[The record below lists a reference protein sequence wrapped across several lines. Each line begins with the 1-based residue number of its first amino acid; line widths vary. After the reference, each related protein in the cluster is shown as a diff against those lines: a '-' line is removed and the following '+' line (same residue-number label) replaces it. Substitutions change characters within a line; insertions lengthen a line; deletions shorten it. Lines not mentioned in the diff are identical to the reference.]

1 MIFEGIVNVTLS
13 EEVSTTGVTHG
24 NLEFFLDSHQTQKNN
39 MKLVDKTKN
48 LWLIVEPLPIRAG

>member
-24 NLEFFLDSHQTQKNN
+24 NLEFFLDSHQTQKI
-39 MKLVDKTKN
+39 T
-48 LWLIVEPLPIRAG
+48 